1 MVETGRSGH
10 RLSSGVEGARRKVP
24 GGSHSRCRLWRDLA
38 WSKKLERR
46 SDPDA
51 GCAAD
56 GNPPR
61 LARRPRRYPQ
71 PVHGGGDR
79 RHDRRM
85 PLSAK
90 WQSRAGTE
98 VRLQTALVRPADRHA
113 EMLLA
118 SGEPVVLAGDYNVP
132 PTDLDVYAPERWVD
146 DALFRPEVRKAYA
159 EFVELGWS
167 DALRDLYPGN
177 R

>member
-1 MVETGRSGH
+1 MVTVLPAAARCQISLVLIGKIVSQPYRSRDQSIRSSRKIVPQRPLWKPLLANRLSSRPKVGELKGRRCGSRHLTSTASTEPTAQPAGMVERGRSGY

-24 GGSHSRCRLWRDLA
+24 GGSHPRCRLWRDLA

-46 SDPDA
+46 SDPDT

-79 RHDRRM
+79 RHD
-85 PLSAK
+85 
-90 WQSRAGTE
+90 
-98 VRLQTALVRPADRHA
+98 
-113 EMLLA
+113 
-118 SGEPVVLAGDYNVP
+118 
-132 PTDLDVYAPERWVD
+132 
-146 DALFRPEVRKAYA
+146 
-159 EFVELGWS
+159 
-167 DALRDLYPGN
+167 
-177 R
+177 